1 MKDGLKDLNCIK
13 AYFAFDNKLQSREE
27 YYLNNFYVKPF
38 FKCGVD
44 CGEVTVAE
52 IGDIKR
58 EIAYHGDVLNTAARI
73 EKLCTP
79 QKKKMLISEYL
90 EKELPNELNGFGKE
104 LIGDFELKGKME
116 KIKIY
121 SITLD
126 QN

>member
-1 MKDGLKDLNCIK
+1 ML
-13 AYFAFDNKLQSREE
+13 
-27 YYLNNFYVKPF
+27 KPF

-90 EKELPNELNGFGKE
+90 EKVLPKELDGFGKE
-104 LIGDFELKGKME
+104 LIGEFELKRK
-116 KIKIY
+116 
-121 SITLD
+121 
-126 QN
+126 N